1 MLQLTLLLLGDALSH
16 EHDGMRHHNL
26 QRHAFE

>member
-16 EHDGMRHHNL
+16 DGMRHHNL